1 MNDKLE
7 ILMKQYEML
16 ENYANS
22 TVLNNRNNI
31 LSFGLA
37 SLSAILTGNI
47 ILLTAT
53 GKEAL
58 SGIIFILLLPTLSI
72 TILFLLLGEVQRMVR
87 AGFFLM
93 ELEKKINAELK
104 EDVLHWE
111 QYISQPVVRIRY
123 PEIFVFFL
131 FLGASFFFPLFGVFI
146 MRETLC
152 WKYLIGIPI
161 ADILIH
167 LVIAYLIYSKII
179 DKLRYYTTSSN
190 TV

>member
-7 ILMKQYEML
+7 VLMKQYEML
-16 ENYANS
+16 ENYS
-22 TVLNNRNNI
+22 TLTVPNNRNNI

-53 GKEAL
+53 GKEVL
-58 SGIIFILLLPTLSI
+58 SGIIFILLPTLSI
-72 TILFLLLGEVQRMVR
+72 SILFLWLGEVHRMVR
-87 AGFFLM
+87 AGLFLM
-93 ELEKKINAELK
+93 ELEKKINVELK

-111 QYISQPVVRIRY
+111 QYITQPAVRIRY
-123 PEIFVFFL
+123 PEIFVIFL
-131 FLGASFFFPLFGVFI
+131 LLGASLFFPLFGVFI

-167 LVIAYLIYSKII
+167 LVIAYLIYSRII
-179 DKLRYYTTSSN
+179 VRLR
-190 TV
+190 